1 MKFLYRFKC
10 TTGEYSYIFK
20 NTETYINIG
29 YLSRNTCSLKGYM
42 NHSFMKEY
50 MFYSRVHG
58 TFSRIDHILR
68 HESSLNKC
76 NRIVIIINIP
86 NIFSVHNITN

>member
-58 TFSRIDHILR
+58 TFSRIDHMLGC
-68 HESSLNKC
+68 K
-76 NRIVIIINIP
+76 INLSK
-86 NIFSVHNITN
+86 F